1 MNPACR
7 TGAGRPVGFIFLCA
21 GLVLAS
27 VLLFAPVAADTP
39 QEYSITYMIALH
51 TDNSAFWN
59 IEYRIPVDTPAD
71 QAAFEA
77 NTNSSP
83 ILSEAS
89 IGQLMEQS
97 ASEAAASTGRPMAI
111 ENFHRESAI
120 QSSPTGTYGV
130 LRYSFVWTNFTQ
142 GGDTLSMGDAFA
154 GGLYVPVGATLVI
167 ELPAGYAVSS
177 AEPAPAVMNGNLV
190 WEGPYS
196 FDAGQ
201 PAVVLTPSPTGIP
214 VVWIFALVPGCIAI
228 VAVAGLLVY
237 RRRQQRQPVLLEPD
251 PLPREPEAP
260 AAAGEELREIEE
272 KILNLVKKSGGEMFQ
287 SAIIEKLGLPKS
299 TASSAINALHARG
312 LVQKIKKGR
321 ENLIRI
327 VPDQ

>member
-1 MNPACR
+1 MNPAQR
-7 TGAGRPVGFIFLCA
+7 AGAGRKAGLLFLCA
-21 GLVLAS
+21 GLILAS
-27 VLLFAPVAADTP
+27 LLFFAPVSADAT
-39 QEYSITYMIALH
+39 QEYSITYTISLH
-51 TDNSAFWN
+51 ADNSALWT
-59 IEYRIPVDTPAD
+59 IEYRIPVNTPAD

-130 LRYSFVWTNFTQ
+130 IRYHFLWTNFTD
-142 GGDTLSMGDAFA
+142 GSDTMTMGDAFV
-154 GGLYVPVGATLVI
+154 GGLYVPVGASLIV
-167 ELPAGYAVSS
+167 ELPPGYTVSS
-177 AEPAPAVMNGNLV
+177 AEPAPDVMNGNLV

-201 PAVVLTPSPTGIP
+201 PAVVLAPAGIP
-214 VVWIFALVPGCIAI
+214 AAWIIAGAFGCIA
-228 VAVAGLLVY
+228 VAGIAGLLVY
-237 RRRQQRQPVLLEPD
+237 RWQKPPLPAPLPESD
-251 PLPREPEAP
+251 PLPPGPEVTP
-260 AAAGEELREIEE
+260 VSQDDLREVEE
-272 KILNLVKKSGGEMFQ
+272 RIFNLVKESGGELFQ
-287 SAIIEKLGLPKS
+287 SAIVEKLGLPKS
-299 TASSAINALHARG
+299 TASSAINALNARG

-321 ENLIRI
+321 ENLIRV
-327 VPDQ
+327 VPDK